1 MALSLVGWEMQG
13 MTRFLTVLMTV
24 VMIFAVNSQSARAD
38 AAADLQA
45 GLDAMRKGDWNQA
58 LQVSGARG
66 SVSRDIIVWH
76 WLREGFGT
84 SGDVLV
90 FLGRR
95 PDWPGLAWLRRK
107 SEPAFT
113 GADADRVVNF
123 YAETPPQTAE
133 GALNYAVALM
143 AKGRNGEA
151 EADIVTAWRTMPM
164 GSGLQKNYL
173 ENFDKLLKPHH
184 EARLD
189 RMLWDGH
196 LVSANQM
203 LPLVSADQR
212 KLAEARIALQK
223 RQPGVDGKVSAVPK
237 SLSDSPGLA
246 FDRFVWRDRKEL
258 DDSAIELMLARSTG
272 PDELGEPDK
281 WAEGRRRLAR
291 LVMRQG
297 NMSRAYDIAA
307 NHHMTPEMGYGY
319 ADLEWLSGFL
329 ALRKLDDPDTAVRH
343 FQNFSDAV
351 SSPISKGR
359 GGYWLG
365 RAYAAQGNA
374 EKAYEAYA
382 AGADYQTSF
391 YGLLAAEQIGRPF
404 DEELA
409 NPRRAAHWKQ
419 AGFAN
424 SSVLEAGLL
433 LLTADEDNLAERYLT
448 HLVEGLDP
456 IQAAQLGD
464 LVIELKEPHLAVMIA
479 KRAATTGI
487 VLPAAYYPVHPVAD
501 MGLPMAKE
509 MTLAIARRE
518 SEFDPV
524 VISGAG
530 ARGLMQ
536 VMPAT
541 AKLVAKELGILSGHK
556 TGRLTTDWKY
566 NAKLGA
572 NYLSGLAADFNG
584 NVVMMA
590 AGYNAGPRRPISW
603 MERFGDPRRGEV
615 DVIDWIELIPFSE
628 TRNYVMRVA
637 ESLPVYRA
645 RLGKPPLPVPFSQE
659 LTGSTLASFAP

>member
-13 MTRFLTVLMTV
+13 MTRVLALLV
-24 VMIFAVNSQSARAD
+24 AAILGSLGQARAE
-38 AAADLQA
+38 AVGDLRA
-45 GLDAMRKGDWNQA
+45 GLIEMRKGDWNAA
-58 LQVSGARG
+58 LRVSGQRG
-66 SVSRDIIVWH
+66 SVSRDVIVWH
-76 WLREGFGT
+76 WLREGFGS

-90 FLGRR
+90 FLERR

-107 SEPAFT
+107 SEPSFT
-113 GADADRVVNF
+113 NANPDRVLKF
-123 YAETPPQTAE
+123 YDGMSPQTAE

-143 AKGRNGEA
+143 SKGRHGEA

-164 GSGLQKNYL
+164 GAGLQKTYM
-173 ENFDKLLKPHH
+173 ENFSKLLKPHH

-189 RMLWDGH
+189 RMLWDGN
-196 LVSANQM
+196 LVSAEQM
-203 LPLVSADQR
+203 LPLVSADYR

-223 RQPGVDGKVSAVPK
+223 RQNGVDGKVAAVPK
-237 SLSDSPGLA
+237 SLTDAPGLA

-258 DDSAIELMLARSTG
+258 DDSAIDLMLARSTD
-272 PDELGEPDK
+272 PKTLGEPDK

-291 LVMRQG
+291 LEMRTG
-297 NMSRAYDIAA
+297 SAERAYAIAA
-307 NHHMTPEMGYGY
+307 NHHMTPDMGYGY
-319 ADLEWLSGFL
+319 ADLEWLAGFL
-329 ALRKLDDPDTAVRH
+329 ALRRLNDPATAVRH
-343 FQNFSDAV
+343 FQNFSEAV
-351 SSPISKGR
+351 QSPISKGR

-365 RAYAAQGNA
+365 RAYAALGDA
-374 EKAYEAYA
+374 DKAHEAYS
-382 AGADYQTSF
+382 AGANYQTSF
-391 YGLLAAEQIGRPF
+391 YGLLAAERIGRPF
-404 DEELA
+404 DGELA
-409 NPRRAAHWKQ
+409 NPRRAPHWKQ
-419 AGFAN
+419 AAFAD

-433 LLTADEDNLAERYLT
+433 LLRAGEGNLSERFLT
-448 HLVEGLDP
+448 HLVESLDQT
-456 IQAAQLGD
+456 QAAQLGD
-464 LVIELKEPHLAVMIA
+464 LVIELNEPHLAVMIA
-479 KRAATTGI
+479 KRAATTGT

-541 AKLVAKELGILSGHK
+541 AKLVAQDLGILGGHK
-556 TGRLTTDWKY
+556 TGRLTSDWQY

-572 NYLSGLAADFNG
+572 NYLSSLAEDFNG

-603 MERFGDPRRGEV
+603 MERYGDPRRGEV
-615 DVIDWIELIPFSE
+615 DVIDWIETIPFKE

-645 RLGKPPLPVPFSQE
+645 RLGQSPLPVPFSQE
-659 LTGSTLASFAP
+659 LVGSTLASFAP

>member
-1 MALSLVGWEMQG
+1 
-13 MTRFLTVLMTV
+13 MTRFLAFLTV
-24 VMIFAVNSQSARAD
+24 VILISGTQVRAD
-38 AAADLQA
+38 AAGDLRA
-45 GLDAMRKGDWNQA
+45 GMNEMRKGDWNEA
-58 LQVSGARG
+58 LRVSGARG

-76 WLREGFGT
+76 WLREGFGS

-90 FLGRR
+90 FLDRR

-113 GADADRVVNF
+113 GADPDRVLKF
-123 YAETPPQTAE
+123 YAEQPPQTAE
-133 GALNYAVALM
+133 GALNYAVALK
-143 AKGRNGEA
+143 AKGRQGDA
-151 EADIVTAWRTMPM
+151 EADIVAAWRTMPM
-164 GSGLQKNYL
+164 GSGLQKDYL
-173 ENFDKLLKPHH
+173 ENFGKLLKPHH
-184 EARLD
+184 AARLD
-189 RMLWDGH
+189 RMLWDNH
-196 LVSANQM
+196 LVSASQM

-212 KLAEARIALQK
+212 KLAEARIGLQK
-223 RQPGVDGKVSAVPK
+223 RQPGVDGKVAAVPK

-246 FDRFVWRDRKEL
+246 FDRFVWRDKKEL
-258 DDSAIELMLARSTG
+258 DDSAIDLMLARSSG
-272 PDELGEPDK
+272 PDALGEPDK

-291 LVMRQG
+291 LEMRNGDQ
-297 NMSRAYDIAA
+297 NRAYQIAA

-329 ALRKLDDPDTAVRH
+329 ALRKLNDPATAIRH

-351 SSPISKGR
+351 KSPISKGR
-359 GGYWLG
+359 AGYWLG
-365 RAYAAQGNA
+365 RAYAAHGDA
-374 EKAYEAYA
+374 EKAYDAYA
-382 AGADYQTSF
+382 MGADYQSSF

-404 DEELA
+404 DSELA
-409 NPRRAAHWKQ
+409 TPRRAPHWKQ
-419 AGFAN
+419 AEFSN

-433 LLTADEDNLAERYLT
+433 LLKADEDTLSERFLT

-456 IQAAQLGD
+456 VQANQLGD
-464 LVIELKEPHLAVMIA
+464 LVIELKQPHLAVMIA
-479 KRAATTGI
+479 KRAATVGL

-556 TGRLTTDWKY
+556 TIKLTSDWQY

-590 AGYNAGPRRPISW
+590 AGYNAGPRRPMSW
-603 MERFGDPRRGEV
+603 MDRYGDPRAGEI
-615 DVIDWIELIPFSE
+615 DVVDWIEAIPFSE
-628 TRNYVMRVA
+628 TRNYVMRVS

-645 RLGKPPLPVPFSQE
+645 RLGQPALPIPFSQE
-659 LTGSTLASFAP
+659 LVGSTLASFAP

>member
-1 MALSLVGWEMQG
+1 
-13 MTRFLTVLMTV
+13 MTRVLGLLV
-24 VMIFAVNSQSARAD
+24 AVILYSTLSTHPAQAD
-38 AAADLQA
+38 AAADLRA
-45 GLDAMRKGDWNQA
+45 GLSEMRKGDWNEA
-58 LQVSGARG
+58 LRVSGQRG

-76 WLREGFGT
+76 WLRQGFGS

-90 FLGRR
+90 FLDRR

-107 SEPAFT
+107 SEPSFT
-113 GADADRVVNF
+113 GADPDRVLKF
-123 YAETPPQTAE
+123 YADTPPQTAE

-143 AKGRNGEA
+143 AKGQQGEA
-151 EADIVTAWRTMPM
+151 QADIVTAWRTMPM
-164 GSGLQKNYL
+164 GSGLQTDYL
-173 ENFDKLLKPHH
+173 ENFGKLLKPHH
-184 EARLD
+184 AARLD

-196 LVSANQM
+196 LVSAAQM
-203 LPLVSADQR
+203 LPLVGADDR

-223 RQPGVDGKVSAVPK
+223 RAPGVDAKVAAVPK
-237 SLSDSPGLA
+237 TVADAPGLA

-258 DDSAIELMLARSTG
+258 DDSAIDLMLARSTS
-272 PDELGEPDK
+272 PETLGEPDK

-291 LVMRQG
+291 LEMRQG
-297 NMSRAYDIAA
+297 SAARAYQIAA
-307 NHHMTPEMGYGY
+307 NHHMTPEMGYAY
-319 ADLEWLSGFL
+319 ADLEWLAGFL
-329 ALRKLDDPDTAVRH
+329 ALRRLDDPATAVRH
-343 FQNFSDAV
+343 FQNFSTAV
-351 SSPISKGR
+351 QSPISKGR

-365 RAYAAQGNA
+365 RAYSAQGNA

-382 AGADYQTSF
+382 VGADNQTSF

-404 DEELA
+404 DPELA
-409 NPRRAAHWKQ
+409 TPRRAPHWRQ
-419 AGFAN
+419 AGFAD

-433 LLTADEDNLAERYLT
+433 LLKAGEDNLSERFLT

-456 IQAAQLGD
+456 VQANQLGD
-464 LVIELKEPHLAVMIA
+464 LAIELNEPHLAVMIA
-479 KRAATTGI
+479 KRAATTGT

-541 AKLVAKELGILSGHK
+541 AKLVAQELGILSGHQ
-556 TGRLTTDWKY
+556 TGRLTSDWQY

-603 MERFGDPRRGEV
+603 MQRYGDPRRGQV
-615 DVIDWIELIPFSE
+615 DVVDWIETIPFSE

-645 RLGKPPLPVPFSQE
+645 RLGKPALPIPFSQE
-659 LTGSTLASFAP
+659 LTGSTLAAFAP

>member
-1 MALSLVGWEMQG
+1 
-13 MTRFLTVLMTV
+13 MTRVLGLLV
-24 VMIFAVNSQSARAD
+24 AVILYSTLSTHPAQAD
-38 AAADLQA
+38 AAADLRA
-45 GLDAMRKGDWNQA
+45 GLSEMRKGDWNEA
-58 LQVSGARG
+58 LRVSGQRG

-76 WLREGFGT
+76 WLRQGFGS

-90 FLGRR
+90 FLDRR

-107 SEPAFT
+107 SEPSFT
-113 GADADRVVNF
+113 GADPDRVLKF
-123 YAETPPQTAE
+123 YADTPPQTAE

-143 AKGRNGEA
+143 AKGQQGEA
-151 EADIVTAWRTMPM
+151 QADVVTAWRTMPM
-164 GSGLQKNYL
+164 GSGLQKDYL
-173 ENFDKLLKPHH
+173 ENFGKLLKPHH
-184 EARLD
+184 AARLD

-196 LVSANQM
+196 LVSAAQM
-203 LPLVSADQR
+203 LPLVGADDR

-223 RQPGVDGKVSAVPK
+223 RAPGVDAKVAAVPK
-237 SLSDSPGLA
+237 TVADAPGLA

-258 DDSAIELMLARSTG
+258 DDSAIDLMLARSTS
-272 PDELGEPDK
+272 PEALGEPDK

-291 LVMRQG
+291 LEMRQG
-297 NMSRAYDIAA
+297 SAARAYQIAA
-307 NHHMTPEMGYGY
+307 NHHMTPEMGYAY
-319 ADLEWLSGFL
+319 ADLEWLAGFL
-329 ALRKLDDPDTAVRH
+329 ALRRLDDPATAVRH
-343 FQNFSDAV
+343 FQNFSTAV
-351 SSPISKGR
+351 QSPISKGR

-365 RAYAAQGNA
+365 RAHAAQGNA

-382 AGADYQTSF
+382 VGADNQTSF

-404 DEELA
+404 DPELA
-409 NPRRAAHWKQ
+409 TPRRAPHWRQ
-419 AGFAN
+419 AGFAD

-433 LLTADEDNLAERYLT
+433 LLKAGEDNLSERFLT

-456 IQAAQLGD
+456 VQANQLGD
-464 LVIELKEPHLAVMIA
+464 LAIELNEPHLAVMIA
-479 KRAATTGI
+479 KRAATTGT

-541 AKLVAKELGILSGHK
+541 AKLVAQELGILSGHQ
-556 TGRLTTDWKY
+556 TGRLTSDWQY

-603 MERFGDPRRGEV
+603 MQRYGDPRRGQV
-615 DVIDWIELIPFSE
+615 DVVDWIETIPFSE

-645 RLGKPPLPVPFSQE
+645 RLGKPALPIPFSQE
-659 LTGSTLASFAP
+659 LTGSTLAAFAP

>member
-1 MALSLVGWEMQG
+1 MILALALQPQ
-13 MTRFLTVLMTV
+13 
-24 VMIFAVNSQSARAD
+24 AARAD
-38 AAADLQA
+38 ATQDLRAALYQ
-45 GLDAMRKGDWNQA
+45 MRKGDWNAA
-58 LQVSGARG
+58 LSVAGQRG
-66 SVSRDIIVWH
+66 SVARDIIVWH
-76 WLREGFGT
+76 WLREGFGS

-90 FLGRR
+90 FLERR

-107 SEPAFT
+107 SEPSFT
-113 GADADRVVNF
+113 NADPDRVLKF
-123 YAETPPQTAE
+123 YEGMPPQTAE
-133 GALNYAVALM
+133 GALNYAVAL
-143 AKGRNGEA
+143 KSQGRNGEA

-164 GSGLQKNYL
+164 GSGLQKDYL
-173 ENFDKLLKPHH
+173 ENFSKLLKPHH

-196 LVSANQM
+196 LVSAGRM
-203 LPLVSADQR
+203 LPLVDAEQR

-223 RQPGVDGKVSAVPK
+223 RENGVDGKVAAVPK
-237 SLSDSPGLA
+237 SLAKDPGLA

-258 DDSAIELMLARSTG
+258 DDSAIDLMLARSTG
-272 PDELGEPDK
+272 PKSLGEPDK

-291 LVMRQG
+291 LEMRTG
-297 NMSRAYDIAA
+297 DHERAYSIAA

-319 ADLEWLSGFL
+319 ADLEWLAGFL
-329 ALRKLDDPDTAVRH
+329 ALRNLSDPATAVRH
-343 FQNFSDAV
+343 FKNFSEAV
-351 SSPISKGR
+351 QSPISKGR

-365 RAYAAQGNA
+365 RAYAAQGDA
-374 EKAYEAYA
+374 DKAHAAYA
-382 AGADYQTSF
+382 EGAEYQTSF

-404 DEELA
+404 DSELA
-409 NPRRAAHWKQ
+409 SPRRAPHWKQ
-419 AGFAN
+419 AEFAQ
-424 SSVLEAGLL
+424 SSVLKAGLL
-433 LLTADEDNLAERYLT
+433 LLGAGEGNLSERFLT
-448 HLVEGLDP
+448 HLVESLDQT
-456 IQAAQLGD
+456 QATQLGD
-464 LVIELKEPHLAVMIA
+464 LVLELNEPHLAVMIA

-501 MGLPMAKE
+501 IGLPMAKE

-541 AKLVAKELGILSGHK
+541 AKLVAQDLGILGGHK
-556 TGRLTTDWKY
+556 TGRLTSDWEY

-572 NYLSGLAADFNG
+572 NYLATLAEDFNG

-603 MERFGDPRRGEV
+603 MERYGDPRTGAV
-615 DVIDWIELIPFSE
+615 DVIDWIETIPFKE

-645 RLGKPPLPVPFSQE
+645 RLGQPALPVPFSQE
-659 LTGSTLASFAP
+659 LVGSTLASFAP

>member
-1 MALSLVGWEMQG
+1 MTRILSLVA
-13 MTRFLTVLMTV
+13 TLIL
-24 VMIFAVNSQSARAD
+24 AVTLLVPDARAD
-38 AAADLQA
+38 TVSNLRAAMSE
-45 GLDAMRKGDWNQA
+45 MRKGDWNEA
-58 LQVSGARG
+58 LRVAGPRG
-66 SVSRDIIVWH
+66 SVARDIIVWH

-90 FLGRR
+90 FLDRR
-95 PDWPGLAWLRRK
+95 PDWPGLAWLRRN
-107 SEPAFT
+107 SEPSFT
-113 GADADRVVNF
+113 GADPDRALKF
-123 YAETPPQTAE
+123 YQDNPPQTAE

-143 AKGRNGEA
+143 AKGRQGEA

-164 GSGLQKNYL
+164 GSGLQNDYV
-173 ENFDKLLKPHH
+173 ENFGSLLKPHH

-189 RMLWDGH
+189 RMLWEGH
-196 LVSANQM
+196 LISSAQM
-203 LPLVSADQR
+203 LPLVSSDYR

-223 RQPGVDGKVSAVPK
+223 REPGVDGKVAAVPK
-237 SLSDSPGLA
+237 ALANAPGLA

-258 DDSAIELMLARSTG
+258 DDSAVELMLTRSTS
-272 PDELGEPDK
+272 PEALGEPDK

-297 NMSRAYDIAA
+297 DASRAYAIAA
-307 NHHMTPEMGYGY
+307 NHFMTPEMGYAY

-329 ALRKLDDPDTAVRH
+329 ALRKLNDPVTAARHFRNFLGAVR
-343 FQNFSDAV
+343 
-351 SSPISKGR
+351 SPISMGR

-365 RAYAAQGNA
+365 RAYAAQGDA

-382 AGADYQTSF
+382 IGADYQTSF

-404 DEELA
+404 DSDLA
-409 NPRRAAHWKQ
+409 NPRRAPHWQQ
-419 AGFAN
+419 ADFAN
-424 SSVLEAGLL
+424 SSVLEAGVLL
-433 LLTADEDNLAERYLT
+433 LRAGEPNLAERFLT

-456 IQAAQLGD
+456 VQAGQLGD
-464 LVIELKEPHLAVMIA
+464 MAIEMKKPHLAVMIA
-479 KRAATTGI
+479 KRAATKGV

-501 MGLPMAKE
+501 IGLPMAKE

-541 AKLVAKELGILSGHK
+541 AKLVAKELGILSGHQ
-556 TGRLTTDWKY
+556 TGRLTSDWQY

-572 NYLSGLAADFNG
+572 NYLAGLAAEFNG

-590 AGYNAGPRRPISW
+590 AGYNAGPKRPISW
-603 MERFGDPRRGEV
+603 MDRYGDPRTGAV
-615 DVIDWIELIPFSE
+615 DVVDWIETLPFNE
-628 TRNYVMRVA
+628 TRNYVMRVT

-645 RLGKPPLPVPFSQE
+645 RLGKPALPIPFSQE
-659 LTGSTLASFAP
+659 LIGSTLSAFAP

>member
-1 MALSLVGWEMQG
+1 MRRILSLVLA
-13 MTRFLTVLMTV
+13 MTLALVLQPQPT
-24 VMIFAVNSQSARAD
+24 RAD
-38 AAADLQA
+38 ATQDLRTA
-45 GLDAMRKGDWNQA
+45 LYEMRKGDWNAA
-58 LQVSGARG
+58 LRVAGQRG
-66 SVSRDIIVWH
+66 SVARDIIVWH
-76 WLREGFGT
+76 WLREGFGS

-90 FLGRR
+90 FLDRR

-107 SEPAFT
+107 SEPSFT
-113 GADADRVVNF
+113 GADPDRVLKF
-123 YAETPPQTAE
+123 YEGMPPQTAE
-133 GALNYAVALM
+133 GALNYAVAL
-143 AKGRNGEA
+143 KSQGRNGEA

-164 GSGLQKNYL
+164 GSGLQKDYL
-173 ENFDKLLKPHH
+173 ENFSKLLKPHH

-196 LVSANQM
+196 LVSAGQM
-203 LPLVSADQR
+203 LTLVNADQR

-223 RQPGVDGKVSAVPK
+223 RENGVDGKVAAVPA
-237 SLSDSPGLA
+237 SLAKSPGLA

-258 DDSAIELMLARSTG
+258 DDSAIDLMLARSTG
-272 PDELGEPDK
+272 PKSLGEPGK

-291 LVMRQG
+291 LEMRKG
-297 NMSRAYDIAA
+297 DAERAYAIAA
-307 NHHMTPEMGYGY
+307 NHHMTPDMGYSY
-319 ADLEWLSGFL
+319 ADLEWLAGFL
-329 ALRKLDDPDTAVRH
+329 ALRRLNDPATAVRH
-343 FQNFSDAV
+343 FQNFSGAV
-351 SSPISKGR
+351 QSPISKGR

-365 RAYAAQGNA
+365 RAYAAAGDA
-374 EKAYEAYA
+374 DKAYEAYA
-382 AGADYQTSF
+382 AGADHQTSF
-391 YGLLAAEQIGRPF
+391 YGLLAAERIGRPF
-404 DEELA
+404 DSELA
-409 NPRRAAHWKQ
+409 NPRRAPHWKQ
-419 AGFAN
+419 AAFAQ

-433 LLTADEDNLAERYLT
+433 LLSAGEGNLSERFLT
-448 HLVEGLDP
+448 HLVESLDQT
-456 IQAAQLGD
+456 QAAQLGD
-464 LVIELKEPHLAVMIA
+464 LVLELNEPHLAVMIA
-479 KRAATTGI
+479 KRAATTGV

-501 MGLPMAKE
+501 IGLPMAKE

-541 AKLVAKELGILSGHK
+541 AKLVAQDLGILSGHK
-556 TGRLTTDWKY
+556 TRRLTSDWQY

-572 NYLSGLAADFNG
+572 NYLATLAEDFNG

-603 MERFGDPRRGEV
+603 MERYGDPRRGQV
-615 DVIDWIELIPFSE
+615 DVIDWIETIPFKE

-645 RLGKPPLPVPFSQE
+645 RLGQPPLPVPFSQE

>member
-1 MALSLVGWEMQG
+1 
-13 MTRFLTVLMTV
+13 MTRFLALLT
-24 VMIFAVNSQSARAD
+24 AVILYSVTATHSALAD
-38 AAADLQA
+38 AAADLRA
-45 GLDAMRKGDWNQA
+45 GLDEMRKGDWNAA
-58 LQVSGARG
+58 LRVSGQRG

-76 WLREGFGT
+76 WLREGFGS

-90 FLGRR
+90 FLERR

-107 SEPAFT
+107 SEPVFT
-113 GADADRVVNF
+113 GADPDRVLKF
-123 YAETPPQTAE
+123 YAGMPPQTAE
-133 GALNYAVALM
+133 GALNYAVALK
-143 AKGRNGEA
+143 AKGRIGEA

-164 GSGLQKNYL
+164 GSGLQKSYL
-173 ENFDKLLKPHH
+173 ANFAELLKPHH
-184 EARLD
+184 AARLD

-196 LVSANQM
+196 LVSAGQM
-203 LPLVSADQR
+203 LPLVGSDER

-223 RQPGVDGKVSAVPK
+223 RQPGVDTKVAAVPK
-237 SLSDSPGLA
+237 SLADAPGLA
-246 FDRFVWRDRKEL
+246 FDRFVWRDKKEL
-258 DDSAIELMLARSTG
+258 DDSAIDLMLARSTG
-272 PDELGEPDK
+272 PDALGEPDK

-291 LVMRQG
+291 LEMRSG
-297 NMSRAYDIAA
+297 RAARAYDVAA

-319 ADLEWLSGFL
+319 ADLEWLAGFL
-329 ALRKLDDPDTAVRH
+329 ALRKLNDPATAVRH

-351 SSPISKGR
+351 KSPISKGR

-365 RAYAAQGNA
+365 RAYAALGDA
-374 EKAYEAYA
+374 DKAYDAYA
-382 AGADYQTSF
+382 MGADYQTSF
-391 YGLLAAEQIGRPF
+391 YGLLAAERIGRPF

-409 NPRRAAHWKQ
+409 NPRRAPHWRQ
-419 AGFAN
+419 AEFAD

-433 LLTADEDNLAERYLT
+433 LLKAGEANLSERFLT
-448 HLVEGLDP
+448 HLVESLDP
-456 IQAAQLGD
+456 VQASQLGD
-464 LVIELKEPHLAVMIA
+464 LVIELKQPHLAVMIA
-479 KRAATTGI
+479 KRAATTGT

-501 MGLPMAKE
+501 MRLPMAKE

-524 VISGAG
+524 VVSGAG

-541 AKLVAKELGILSGHK
+541 AKLVAGELGILSGHQ
-556 TGRLTTDWKY
+556 TGRLTTDWQY

-590 AGYNAGPRRPISW
+590 AGYNAGPKRPISW
-603 MERFGDPRRGEV
+603 MERYGDPRTGEV
-615 DVIDWIELIPFSE
+615 DIVDWIETIPFSE
-628 TRNYVMRVA
+628 TRNYVMRVT

-645 RLGKPPLPVPFSQE
+645 RLGQPALPIPFSQE
-659 LTGSTLASFAP
+659 LIGSTLAAFAP